1 MTYHKLYR
9 SFLEQLQAI
18 YNMSEASVIT
28 SWVFEKIAGIKKM
41 DFIRHQAM
49 EPEIEVADKLD
60 AALQQLLQHT
70 PVQYVLAEAW
80 FYKMLFKVN
89 DQVLI
94 PRPETEELVNWVL
107 DGYKKEATFPASVS
121 ILDIGTGS
129 GCIAVAL
136 KKNLPAATVTA
147 IDFSAGALAI
157 AKENALTNKVEINFF
172 QLDFL
177 NEQLWGTL
185 PCFDMI
191 VSNPPYIPISEKE
204 QLDENVIAYEPH
216 SALFV
221 PDNKPLLFYE
231 KIALFGKSNLKT
243 GGSIYVEVHENYARQ
258 TAELFAGYKYDV
270 ETKKD
275 IFEKERMLKLI
286 HCR

>member
-1 MTYHKLYR
+1 MTYSKLYR
-9 SFLEQLQAI
+9 CFLGQLQAI
-18 YNMSEASVIT
+18 YNMAEAGVIT

-41 DFIRHQAM
+41 DFIKHQAM
-49 EPEIEVADKLD
+49 EPELDVADKLND
-60 AALQQLLQHT
+60 ALQQLLQHT
-70 PVQYVLAEAW
+70 PVQYVLGEAW
-80 FYKMLFKVN
+80 FYKMVFKVN
-89 DQVLI
+89 HDVLI
-94 PRPETEELVNWVL
+94 PRPETAELVNWL
-107 DGYKKEATFPASVS
+107 LADYKDKELFSSSVS

-157 AKENALTNKVEINFF
+157 AKENALNNKVEINFF

-185 PCFDMI
+185 PCFDLI

-204 QLDENVIAYEPH
+204 QLDKNVTAYEPH

-221 PDNKPLLFYE
+221 PDSTPLLFYE
-231 KIALFGKSNLKT
+231 KIALFGKSNLKK
-243 GGSIYVEVHENYARQ
+243 GGSIYVEVHENYAPQ
-258 TAELFAGYKYDV
+258 TAELFAKHRYDV
-270 ETKKD
+270 EAKKD
-275 IFEKERMLKLI
+275 IFEKDRMLKLT

>member
-18 YNMSEASVIT
+18 YNMAEASVIT
-28 SWVFEKIAGIKKM
+28 SWVFEKIAGIKKI
-41 DFIRHQAM
+41 DLIKQQAL
-49 EPEIEVADKLD
+49 EPEIYIADKLNE
-60 AALQQLLQHT
+60 ALQQLLQHT
-70 PVQYVLAEAW
+70 PVQYVLGEAW
-80 FYKMLFKVN
+80 FCKMFFKVN
-89 DQVLI
+89 HQVLI
-94 PRPETEELVNWVL
+94 PRPETEELVNWLL
-107 DGYKKEATFPASVS
+107 DDYKKKAIFPSSAS

-129 GCIAVAL
+129 GCIAVAI

-147 IDFSAGALAI
+147 IDFTAGALAI
-157 AKENALTNKVEINFF
+157 AKENAITNKVEINFF

-177 NEQLWGTL
+177 NEQLWESL
-185 PCFDMI
+185 PGFDII

-204 QLDENVIAYEPH
+204 QLDKNVIAYEPH

-231 KIALFGKSNLKT
+231 KIALFGKSNLKKD
-243 GGSIYVEVHENYARQ
+243 GSIYVEVHENYAAQ

-275 IFEKERMLKLI
+275 IFEKERMLKLT